1 MAAAVIPTLG
11 SPPPLHNGPQHLQHQ
26 HHQSPWT
33 SHSVNRSTEFLSAA
47 RTAFKILQQQQHSRQ
62 QQLQSGGGNGNIP
75 NDTQQLLPEWMAN
88 LNPMELKL
96 YQTSSS
102 SYHNETDHN
111 DTDNALSLIRDSQT
125 LLQLLDAHLAEL
137 HTLVRRRGHTNDP
150 TLEIQSLME
159 KFQESAREVKDVC
172 DSLRLAG
179 TRPYYNN
186 YNGGTRSA
194 ASSSHRR
201 KHYEMLSQ
209 QLESLAK
216 ERTDQLKLELETR
229 SQVLRDQSHR
239 RKFLASGA
247 GGVGGPAAANSIS
260 SGSNAMSASLG
271 TRRMQPLTRLPA
283 QNTVALNAASQFQSP
298 LFTAT
303 VGGSAATMNASAST
317 TNNNAYAGYAGSSA
331 TAIPLVS
338 TTSATSIGGQ
348 VGYAGYGGT
357 LSPPPSFATGM
368 RQRKQ
373 QNSHPS
379 PYQMQSQQQSTQP
392 KSHIQIDN
400 GNEDNGYNE
409 KYNKSSSSMTQQ
421 ISMRRE
427 QRATHMRA
435 QQARLA
441 EKSIAELGVM
451 FHKMSSLIVQQGETL
466 ERIEDDVE
474 SAGLDIDAG
483 HDELVKVYGMT
494 KGNRGL
500 ILKVFGVLIFLI
512 IFMKLY

>member
-1 MAAAVIPTLG
+1 
-11 SPPPLHNGPQHLQHQ
+11 
-26 HHQSPWT
+26 
-33 SHSVNRSTEFLSAA
+33 
-47 RTAFKILQQQQHSRQ
+47 
-62 QQLQSGGGNGNIP
+62 
-75 NDTQQLLPEWMAN
+75 
-88 LNPMELKL
+88 MELKL
-96 YQTSSS
+96 YQPSE
-102 SYHNETDHN
+102 SYCGEADHDAN
-111 DTDNALSLIRDSQT
+111 NALSLIRDSQT
-125 LLQLLDAHLAEL
+125 LLHLLDAHLAEL

-159 KFQESAREVKDVC
+159 KFQESAREIKDVC

-179 TRPYYNN
+179 TRPYYS
-186 YNGGTRSA
+186 YSAGGDTRST
-194 ASSSHRR
+194 SSSTSSSSQRR

-209 QLESLAK
+209 QLESQAK
-216 ERTDQLKLELETR
+216 ERTDQLKKELETR

-239 RKFLASGA
+239 RKLLASG
-247 GGVGGPAAANSIS
+247 GGGGGGPIGSLAANGHG
-260 SGSNAMSASLG
+260 GSKVMNASLG
-271 TRRMQPLTRLPA
+271 TRGIPSVTRVPG
-283 QNTVALNAASQFQSP
+283 QNTTAFNASSQLQSP

-303 VGGSAATMNASAST
+303 SGGYAASNINTTASAT
-317 TNNNAYAGYAGSSA
+317 TNIAYSSYAGYTGSS
-331 TAIPLVS
+331 TAITS
-338 TTSATSIGGQ
+338 TSSAGGAG
-348 VGYAGYGGT
+348 GYAGYGGT
-357 LSPPPSFATGM
+357 LSAPPSFTTGM

-373 QNSHPS
+373 QNS
-379 PYQMQSQQQSTQP
+379 QSQSFQNMQQHTQP
-392 KSHIQIDN
+392 KSHIQIDS
-400 GNEDNGYNE
+400 GNEDNDYDE
-409 KYNKSSSSMTQQ
+409 KYNKSSSSSMTQQ

-451 FHKMSSLIVQQGETL
+451 FHKMSSLIVAQGETL